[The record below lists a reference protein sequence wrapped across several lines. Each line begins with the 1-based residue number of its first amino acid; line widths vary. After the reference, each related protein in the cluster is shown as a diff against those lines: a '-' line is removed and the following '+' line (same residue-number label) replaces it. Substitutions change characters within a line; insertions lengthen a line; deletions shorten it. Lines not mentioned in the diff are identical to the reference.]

1 LRLACEAPG
10 ITPEISDDGAGF
22 DPEGDFSGHLGLKSM
37 RERAARLGGTLRVES
52 APGEGTTIRVQ
63 IPPVA

>member
-1 LRLACEAPG
+1 MKLECDARGTALEV
-10 ITPEISDDGAGF
+10 SDDGAGF

-52 APGEGTTIRVQ
+52 ASGEGTTIRVR
-63 IPPVA
+63 IPPST